1 MRHAGHAV
9 EFGYRSVVL
18 RLGTL
23 SARFPVR
30 LVLVSALL
38 FALAAGAAFVSLRF
52 GEYPLSVDEVLAAIR
67 GEGDAFHQLIVLE
80 WRLPIAVA
88 AVAFGGVLGLGGAI
102 FQSLTRNPLGSPDVI
117 GFDTGTYTAVV
128 VTILIIGTTSYWTLA
143 GAAVAGGIATALL
156 VYALA
161 WRRGIQSFRL
171 IIVGIGVSAMLGS
184 ANAYLVSR
192 AKLEDAMVVGFWG
205 AGSIRRVSWDS
216 MVPALLATGAIMAA
230 ALALAP
236 ALRRFELGD
245 DAAATLGTRVNVS
258 RLALIVVGISGSAL
272 VTAAAGPIGFIALV
286 APQLARRATH
296 SAEVSLVAAA
306 CMGAALLAGAHLL
319 SLIVAVFFR
328 PVPVGLITISLG
340 GMYLIWL
347 LIREARRRGGAL

>member
-1 MRHAGHAV
+1 MSRTGHTV
-9 EFGYRSVVL
+9 DFGYRLAAL
-18 RLGTL
+18 RLGPL
-23 SARFPVR
+23 SARFPLRVM
-30 LVLVSALL
+30 LVSVLL
-38 FALAAGAAFVSLRF
+38 LALALGAAVVSLRF
-52 GEYPLSVDEVLAAIR
+52 GEYPLTVEEVRAALA
-67 GEGDAFHQLIVLE
+67 GEGDEFHRLIVLE
-80 WRLPIAVA
+80 WRLPISVA
-88 AVAFGGVLGLGGAI
+88 AVAFGVVLGLGGAI

-128 VTILIIGTTSYWTLA
+128 VAILVIGTTNYWMLA

-156 VYALA
+156 VYVLA

-171 IIVGIGVSAMLGS
+171 IIVGIGVSAILGS

-205 AGSIRRVSWDS
+205 AGSIRRVTWDS
-216 MVPALLATGAIMAA
+216 MVPALLATGVIVVS

-236 ALRRFELGD
+236 TLRRFELGD
-245 DAAATLGTRVNVS
+245 DSAVTLGTRVNGS
-258 RLALIVVGISGSAL
+258 RLGLIVVGISGSAL

-286 APQLARRATH
+286 APQMARRLTR

-306 CMGAALLAGAHLL
+306 SMGAALLAAAHLL
-319 SLIVAVFFR
+319 SLILAQYFR
-328 PVPVGLITISLG
+328 PIPVGLITISLG

-347 LIREARRRGGAL
+347 LIREARRQGGLL

>member
-1 MRHAGHAV
+1 MRHSGHAV
-9 EFGYRSVVL
+9 EFGYRAVAL
-18 RLGTL
+18 RLGPL
-23 SARFPVR
+23 SGRFPLR
-30 LVLVSALL
+30 LALVSTLL
-38 FALAAGAAFVSLRF
+38 FALAAAAAFVSLRF
-52 GEYPLSVDEVLAAIR
+52 GEYPLTTDEVLATLS
-67 GEGDAFHQLIVLE
+67 GGGDEFHRLIVLE

-88 AVAFGGVLGLGGAI
+88 ALAFGAVLGLGGAI

-128 VTILIIGTTSYWTLA
+128 IVILIIGTTSYWTLA
-143 GAAVAGGIATALL
+143 GAAVIGGIATALL

-216 MVPALLATGAIMAA
+216 MGPALVAVAVIMAA

-245 DAAATLGTRVNVS
+245 DSATTLGTRVNAS
-258 RLALIVVGISGSAL
+258 RLALIVVGIAGSAL

-286 APQLARRATH
+286 APQVARRVTR

-306 CMGAALLAGAHLL
+306 CMGAALLAAAHLL
-319 SLIVAVFFR
+319 SVLMAEVFR

-340 GMYLIWL
+340 GIYLIWL
-347 LIREARRRGGAL
+347 LIRETRRRGGAL